1 MPVKWIQKTK
11 QTVRLPFQHFVES
24 ITTSSGLLV
33 GMFLLGLV
41 CSNSVMGQSLYRS
54 VFTAG
59 LTHFINDG
67 LMSVF
72 FLLVGLEIRREW
84 QSGELSEPNKRRL
97 PLITA
102 VGGMLFPALIF
113 CVFNPPGTPWAK
125 GWGIPTVTDIAFSLA
140 VLSFLK
146 NRIPDSLRVLLTALA
161 ILDDIGAI
169 LLIALFYTSQLHV
182 FPMAILVIGFLLFGI
197 LRTNPAFDVK
207 RYPGIAFFGIAL
219 WTVTAIGLW
228 VLLYQTGIH
237 PSISGVILA
246 WMMGT
251 ADYPDNATLEK
262 LEESLAPWVNWLIV
276 PVFILA
282 NTQMPLAGLLG
293 TSSQSPL
300 SLAPLFWG
308 ITLGL
313 FVGKPLGIILSG
325 TMALRLGVASLPPS
339 VSVRHAFGAA
349 VLAGIGFTMALFV
362 SLLAFND
369 APTLFAQELLT
380 SKAAI
385 FSASLASGLLGY
397 FILALGKRSVASS
410 NLTQGVDHLD

>member
-1 MPVKWIQKTK
+1 MPVKWFQKTK
-11 QTVRLPFQHFVES
+11 HTVRLPFQFFVES
-24 ITTSSGLLV
+24 ITTSSGFLV

-41 CSNSVMGQSLYRS
+41 CSNSVTGQSLYRS
-54 VFTAG
+54 VFSAE

-84 QSGELSEPNKRRL
+84 QSGELSEPNQRRL

-102 VGGMLFPALIF
+102 LGGMLFPALIF

-146 NRIPDSLRVLLTALA
+146 NRVPDSLRVLLTALA

-169 LLIALFYTSQLHV
+169 ILIALFYTSQLDV
-182 FPMAILVIGFLLFGI
+182 FAIAMMVIGFLLFGI
-197 LRTNPAFDVK
+197 LRSNSAFDIK
-207 RYPGIAFFGIAL
+207 HPLGIGL
-219 WTVTAIGLW
+219 WCVIAIGLW
-228 VLLYQTGIH
+228 VLLYQAGIH

-251 ADYPDNATLEK
+251 ADYPDNTTLEK
-262 LEESLAPWVNWLIV
+262 LEEGLAPWVNWLVV

-282 NTQMPLAGLLG
+282 NTQMPLAGLLSV
-293 TSSQSPL
+293 TNQPQL
-300 SLAPLFWG
+300 IEAPLFWG
-308 ITLGL
+308 IALGL
-313 FVGKPLGIILSG
+313 FVGKPSGIILSA
-325 TMALRLGVASLPPS
+325 TMALRFGVASLPPS
-339 VSVRHAFGAA
+339 ITARHAVGAA
-349 VLAGIGFTMALFV
+349 VLAGIGFTMALFM
-362 SLLAFND
+362 SLLAFKGS
-369 APTLFAQELLT
+369 ATLFSKELFT

-397 FILALGKRSVASS
+397 IILAWGKPPIIPSDQLQRD
-410 NLTQGVDHLD
+410 LP